1 MANADNNVTCQAD
14 GGDDDDK
21 SDDQFNNE
29 QSPYRCK
36 IHNSSSSLREQD
48 IILRTLSLYIV
59 YTPPLTSNHPSV
71 FLLEHSNK
79 KSSKSFA
86 FLTRSLL
93 YFLLNTATHST
104 CSSLSKLIFKS
115 SSIIGSLKVIDFSHC
130 PLGCFSS

>member
-104 CSSLSKLIFKS
+104 WNTATHSTWLEWSVWINLDI
-115 SSIIGSLKVIDFSHC
+115 
-130 PLGCFSS
+130 LGKPRSWEHIY